1 MIQILPILSRNQV
14 PLVHRLILQVHLV
27 PQVHLI
33 HHRVPSIRRLV
44 PLIRRLVPLIHHRVP
59 QTLPIHQ
66 DLIEETD
73 HK

>member
-14 PLVHRLILQVHLV
+14 LQVHLV
-27 PQVHLI
+27 PQALLI
-33 HHRVPSIRRLV
+33 HHRVPPIHRLV

-59 QTLPIHQ
+59 LIHHRAPQTRLIPR